1 MRGGFYGGN
10 VVAEEKAKEYEIKD
24 LDGEKFKVRA
34 NGWECGG
41 NGLKFYMNQKLVAWF
56 AQWANWRK
64 I

>member
-1 MRGGFYGGN
+1 MT
-10 VVAEEKAKEYEIKD
+10 EEKAKEYEIKD

-34 NGWECGG
+34 NDWECGG